1 MVFVQIVDE
10 YSVTRCTEMMGQ
22 RMHPRTEMI
31 WQRFQMPW
39 ISSSRILH
47 YSLGHDF
54 TNTIDLSTHEKFEGG
69 EYFDIDTGK
78 FYVIDYIHGSHGDFA
93 IAQTV
98 GPPEWDVFLI
108 SLVETS
114 VGHRILNA
122 TRVMQRL
129 WRTGIPQHM
138 ASSRDMHAAKC
149 TSSFACAVFSRQVL
163 RYQIGRYLRHVRG
176 IYELADIISDIR
188 GMEDSTIS

>member
-54 TNTIDLSTHEKFEGG
+54 TNTIDIENAPSGG
-69 EYFDIDTGK
+69 EGDAYFDIDTGK
-78 FYVIDYIHGSHGDFA
+78 FHVLHYIHHALCTDS
-93 IAQTV
+93 AQTV
-98 GPPEWDVFLI
+98 GPPAEKVLLI

-114 VGHRILNA
+114 VGHCILNA
-122 TRVMQRL
+122 MRVMQRL
-129 WRTGIPQHM
+129 WRTGRPQHM
-138 ASSRDMHAAKC
+138 ASSRDMLAAKR
-149 TSSFACAVFSRQVL
+149 TSSFALAFFSLRPL
-163 RYQIGRYLRHVRG
+163 RYQIRQYLRHVRG
-176 IYELADIISDIR
+176 MYELAFFSQ
-188 GMEDSTIS
+188 